1 MDELLFNGMDIPN
14 EAEKLLKTVVD
25 QICNGMNES
34 EKKAFNLGVGNTLA
48 ILRTLLEMDE
58 EPVVHI
64 PNLDVIEEMD
74 IAELEKI
81 FLK

>member
-1 MDELLFNGMDIPN
+1 MNELLFNAMDIPN
-14 EAEKLLKTVVD
+14 EVEKLLKTVVN
-25 QICNGMNES
+25 QVCNGMNES
-34 EKKAFNLGVGNTLA
+34 EKTAFNLGVGNTLA

-64 PNLDVIEEMD
+64 SNLDVIEEMD
-74 IAELEKI
+74 IEELEKI

>member
-1 MDELLFNGMDIPN
+1 MNELIFNGMDIPR
-14 EAEKLLKTVVD
+14 EVSKLLKTVVN
-25 QICNGMNES
+25 QVCNGMNES
-34 EKKAFNLGVGNTLA
+34 EKTAFNLGVGNTMA

-64 PNLDVIEEMD
+64 PNHSVIEEMD
-74 IAELEKI
+74 VAELEKI

>member
-1 MDELLFNGMDIPN
+1 MNELLFNGMDIPKKV
-14 EAEKLLKTVVD
+14 EKLLKGFVS

-34 EKKAFNLGVGNTLA
+34 EKAAFNLGVGNTLA
-48 ILRTLLEMDE
+48 MLKTLLEVDE

-64 PNLDVIEEMD
+64 PGLDGIEEMD
-74 IAELEKI
+74 IWELKEI